1 MPSREGK
8 RAERRKRKARGAE
21 RIQSGYAKAEERNR
35 AAREALDPLEE
46 GERPRV
52 ITVAAVVSAAVAV
65 ITMGAWIAGVEVQG
79 DRPEFI
85 QSFAPA
91 FLFGVMAWGL
101 WKARYWAALGFQT
114 LLLFALFASAWGL
127 ATQAGSAWQ
136 IVLTVALL
144 AGVGTLF
151 WFMVKAM
158 ARIQMPSRM
167 PPR

>member
-1 MPSREGK
+1 VPSRERQ

-21 RIQSGYAKAEERNR
+21 RMQQGYAKAEERNR
-35 AAREALDPLEE
+35 AAREALEPLHE
-46 GERPRV
+46 GERPAV

-65 ITMGAWIAGVEVQG
+65 ATMGAWVAGVKVDG

-158 ARIQMPSRM
+158 ARIQMPSRY
-167 PPR
+167 PPE